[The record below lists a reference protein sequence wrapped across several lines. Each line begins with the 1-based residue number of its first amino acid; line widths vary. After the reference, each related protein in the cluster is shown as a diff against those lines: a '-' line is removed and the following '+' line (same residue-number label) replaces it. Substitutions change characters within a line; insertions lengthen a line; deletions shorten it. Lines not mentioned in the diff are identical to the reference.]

1 MAFPSAIGFQQAFG
15 VPGERAYDTPYRVR
29 PGLLASTDATKNIV
43 GRATQIMAGA
53 TGAFPVAGDGGVNPK
68 TLNVGVGEGAAA
80 RFGGLLVDP
89 KQYVGVGTQA
99 GGPLAP
105 TMTLPN
111 GTVVSL
117 ATEGDWVVELGAAS
131 NPEDVV
137 YFNHG
142 TGALVTAAPGA
153 AIPANCLGPIGTIER
168 FVNAA
173 ASLAVVH
180 LEPRVPSVAP

>member
-1 MAFPSAIGFQQAFG
+1 MLNSA
-15 VPGERAYDTPYRVR
+15 D
-29 PGLLASTDATKNIV
+29 ASLNIV
-43 GRATQIMAGA
+43 GRAVAILAGA
-53 TGAFPVAGDGGVNPK
+53 TGAFPVAGDNGVNPK
-68 TLNVGVGEGAAA
+68 PISVGVGDAG
-80 RFGGLLVDP
+80 RFGGLIVDP
-89 KQYVGVGTQA
+89 KQYVGNGTVA

-111 GTVVSL
+111 GTIVSL
-117 ATEGDWVVELGAAS
+117 ATEGDWTVALPAAS

-137 YFNHG
+137 YYTIL

-153 AIPANCLGPIGTIER
+153 AVPAGAAGPIGTVER